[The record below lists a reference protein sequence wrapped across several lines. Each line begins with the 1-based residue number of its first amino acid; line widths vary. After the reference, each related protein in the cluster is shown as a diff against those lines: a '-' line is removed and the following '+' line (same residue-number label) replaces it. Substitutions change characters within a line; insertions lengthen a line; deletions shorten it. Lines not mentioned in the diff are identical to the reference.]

1 MKSIYLELLWKA
13 FLAITYI
20 VSAGIVATH
29 ERLNVAPL
37 DKAYP
42 FLLFL
47 TIAYLHW
54 MTLELFFAFLGVPS
68 AVRRQMKESK
78 KRRISFSGL
87 FIAFGYVILAL
98 TILNH
103 YMFPTQSM
111 ASDMITFSMK
121 SISAGVFIQMLFSTR
136 EVVSTKFRNE
146 K

>member
-13 FLAITYI
+13 FLAITYV

-68 AVRRQMKESK
+68 TVRKQMKESK

-87 FIAFGYVILAL
+87 LVALGYVILAL

-103 YMFPTQSM
+103 LIFPDHSK
-111 ASDMITFSMK
+111 ASDMISFSMK
-121 SISAGVFIQMLFSTR
+121 SISAGMIVQMLFDAR
-136 EVVSTKFRNE
+136 ELMSKKFRNE
-146 K
+146 N